1 MFSQCNVIVKKHGE
15 NCNIA
20 GNMVAPHIPGSMSI
34 GMVALCSVVLLIK
47 QEDIG
52 TRKGGH

>member
-1 MFSQCNVIVKKHGE
+1 MFSQCKVIVRKHGE